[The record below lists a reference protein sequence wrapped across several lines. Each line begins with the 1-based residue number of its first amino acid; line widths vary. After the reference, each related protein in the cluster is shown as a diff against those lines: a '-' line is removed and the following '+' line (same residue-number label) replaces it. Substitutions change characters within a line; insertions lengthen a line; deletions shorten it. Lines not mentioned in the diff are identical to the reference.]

1 MDKKKILI
9 IVVSIIAVILAIV
22 IAFIVNKDKKI
33 ITYNVSFE
41 TDGGTIVNMQTINEG
56 DKVTKPVDPT
66 KEGYIFV
73 EWTYQG
79 VTYDF
84 SLEVTSDLVLKAKWA
99 KVEKDDETFI
109 VKFDSDG
116 GSTISNQI
124 ITKGS
129 KVEKPSVPTKEG
141 YTFKEWTLN
150 DKTYDFDQI
159 VEENLELKAKW
170 EKIVTS
176 NTTTNNN
183 NNSNSSQTIVKKYT
197 ITFDSNGGSA
207 VSSQT
212 VTEGSKATQPS
223 NPTRNGY
230 TFAGWTLNGST
241 YNFSSPVTNNI
252 TLVANWN
259 EVVKNNYT
267 ITFDSNGGSAVSS
280 QTVAEGN
287 KATQPSSPTRNGY
300 TFAGWTLN
308 GSTYNFSS
316 PVTNNITLVAKWTQ
330 KTYTITATR
339 VDAYSPDSILSVFE
353 DGKKIT
359 VQSIKYSDGTY
370 LCSGTNTTVNTNDI
384 TGETSFI
391 IVLSDGTQ
399 VNATLQ

>member
-9 IVVSIIAVILAIV
+9 TVVSIIAVILAIV

-56 DKVTKPVDPT
+56 DKVTKPVDPL

-129 KVEKPSVPTKEG
+129 KVEKPSDPTKEG

-150 DKTYDFDQI
+150 DKTYNFDQI

-197 ITFDSNGGSA
+197 ITFDSNGGSV

-212 VTEGSKATQPS
+212 VAEGSKATQPS

-308 GSTYNFSS
+308 GSTYNFSL
-316 PVTNNITLVAKWTQ
+316 PVTNNITLFAKWTQ

>member
-1 MDKKKILI
+1 MDKKKMII
-9 IVVSIIAVILAIV
+9 IVVSIIAVILVAV

-56 DKVTKPVDPT
+56 DKVTKPVDPL

-84 SLEVTSDLVLKAKWA
+84 SLEVTSNLVLTAKWA

-129 KVEKPSVPTKEG
+129 KVEKPSDPTKEG

-212 VTEGSKATQPS
+212 VAEGSKATQPS

-267 ITFDSNGGSAVSS
+267 ITFDSNGGSVVSS

-308 GSTYNFSS
+308 GSTYNFNL

>member
-22 IAFIVNKDKKI
+22 IAIIVNNDKKI
-33 ITYNVSFE
+33 MTYNVSFE

-129 KVEKPSVPTKEG
+129 KIEKPSDPTKEG
-141 YTFKEWTLN
+141 YIFKEWTLN

-197 ITFDSNGGSA
+197 ITFDSNGGSV

-212 VTEGSKATQPS
+212 VAEGSKATQPS
-223 NPTRNGY
+223 N
-230 TFAGWTLNGST
+230 
-241 YNFSSPVTNNI
+241 
-252 TLVANWN
+252 
-259 EVVKNNYT
+259 
-267 ITFDSNGGSAVSS
+267 
-280 QTVAEGN
+280 
-287 KATQPSSPTRNGY
+287 PTRNGY